1 VYSFRG
7 GTATPLI
14 QLYTRRYCAND
25 TTGTPIG
32 MTWRVFR
39 GGRLIA
45 VGQQT
50 SPLRIACTISA
61 RLRFNV
67 VKGQTYTATFAMNDR
82 SGIVVNRRLTIR
94 GT

>member
-1 VYSFRG
+1 
-7 GTATPLI
+7 
-14 QLYTRRYCAND
+14 
-25 TTGTPIG
+25 

-39 GGRLIA
+39 GGKLIA

-50 SPLRIACTISA
+50 SPLKLDCTISA

-67 VKGQTYTATFAMNDR
+67 VKGQTYTATFALNDI
-82 SGIVVNRRLTIR
+82 SGVVLNRRLTIR